1 MSLSNYLE
9 DMILSWIGGTNFA
22 TAPTNL
28 FFSLHSDNPADTGAN
43 EVTAT
48 YTAGRD
54 SYTASGFTAPATV
67 GTNRQIKN
75 TALIDWGNSTSAGS
89 ASWIGIWDASTSGN
103 FLFGFQLLNSS
114 GVATPLTFGSGDPVT
129 IAINGAAINLSISSF
144 SIYLVDMI
152 LNWFKGTTAAS
163 APSTIYAGLFTSLV
177 ASGTGT
183 EVTTDIRVAGR
194 VAITAWGS
202 LTTEGTKRVIKNTTA
217 VDFGNSANTVLGV
230 YILGLWSAVTAGNL
244 YVFLAVTPRDVLA
257 GEPYPIPANG
267 GITLKAS

>member
-9 DMILSWIGGTNFA
+9 DMILNWFGGTNFA

-28 FFSLHSDNPADTGAN
+28 FFSLHSADPADTGAN

-48 YTAGRD
+48 YTSGRD
-54 SYTASGFTAPATV
+54 SYTASGFTSPATV

-89 ASWIGIWDASTSGN
+89 ADWIGIWDASTSGN
-103 FLFGFQLLNSS
+103 FLFGFQLLNGS

-163 APSTIYAGLFTSLV
+163 APSTIYAGWFTSLV

-194 VAITAWGS
+194 VAITTWGS
-202 LTTEGTKRVIKNTTA
+202 LTTEGTKRLIKNSA
-217 VDFGNSANTVLGV
+217 IVDFGNSANTVLGV
-230 YILGLWSAVTAGNL
+230 YILGLWSASTSGDL
-244 YVFLAVTPRDVLA
+244 YVFLTVTPRDVLS
-257 GEPYPIPANG
+257 GEPVFVPAN
-267 GITLKAS
+267 GITLKVS